1 MAGTIVGV
9 FQDHRAAEE
18 AAQALLDDGVPLAD
32 IALVAKNAGGETG
45 SPREEGSRPADVGEE
60 FLTNAVREVP
70 EHDVERPVNH
80 HAETIARG
88 VVGFVVGGPILSLAV
103 ALCIYLP
110 GAEALFTAHPLMPQL
125 GAGVLGGII
134 GALVGALTAGGV
146 PEDAARAYHQHVER
160 GETLVTA
167 LSSGSRAAHLQE
179 ILKEH
184 GGRRLGYFP
193 RFLDSIQ
200 SAES

>member
-45 SPREEGSRPADVGEE
+45 SPREDHSRPGDVGEE
-60 FLTNAVREVP
+60 FLTNSVREVP

-80 HAETIARG
+80 HAESIARG
-88 VVGFVVGGPILSLAV
+88 IVGFVVGGPILSLAV

-125 GAGVLGGII
+125 GGGLLGGII

-146 PEDAARAYHQHVER
+146 PEEAARAYHQHVER

-167 LSSGSRAAHLQE
+167 LASSSRAPHLQE

-184 GGRRLGYFP
+184 GGRRLGFYP
-193 RFLDSIQ
+193 RFLDSVQ